1 LKNLLAADYPA
12 ADIDAVLAMQAT
24 RLDDITVRLAAV
36 AEFKALP
43 ESAALAAANKRIR
56 NILKKVEGDLPALNA
71 ALIGDGAEQALY
83 AQLLALQPAVE
94 SALASNDFTSALKQ
108 LAALK
113 APVDAFFDGVMVM
126 ADDLAVRGNRLA
138 LLASLADLMNR
149 VAELSLLAD

>member
-1 LKNLLAADYPA
+1 
-12 ADIDAVLAMQAT
+12 
-24 RLDDITVRLAAV
+24 
-36 AEFKALP
+36 
-43 ESAALAAANKRIR
+43 
-56 NILKKVEGDLPALNA
+56 
-71 ALIGDGAEQALY
+71 
-83 AQLLALQPAVE
+83 
-94 SALASNDFTSALKQ
+94 LASNDFTSALKQ